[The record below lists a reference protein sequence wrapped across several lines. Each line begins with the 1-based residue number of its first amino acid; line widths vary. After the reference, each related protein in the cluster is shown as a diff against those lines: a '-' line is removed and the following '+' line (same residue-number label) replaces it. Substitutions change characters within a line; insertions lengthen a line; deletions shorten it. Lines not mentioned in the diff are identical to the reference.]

1 VTERRGRA
9 MIVHGGAW
17 AIPDDAVAGHHR
29 GVEAALAA
37 GWAVLQGAGNALD
50 AVETAI
56 RVLEDDPTFD
66 AGTGAM
72 LNRDGV
78 VELDAMLM
86 RGEDLAA
93 GAVAAVRRIR
103 NPISLARRLLERGEP
118 VFLVGT
124 GGNRFAAEEGIP
136 EVDEGSLL
144 VGRERLRWEERRAG
158 RGPSARE
165 TFDGPLGPLGTV
177 GAVARDAAGRLA
189 AGTSTGG
196 TPGKYPGRVG
206 DSPVLGAGCYCDDMA
221 GGSSATGY
229 GEAILR
235 ATFCRDAVRL
245 LEDGVP
251 PGRAA
256 RDAVARL
263 ETRFA
268 GRGGI
273 VLIDRQ
279 GRIGHAYNTPRMAV
293 ASVADDSPHYVSV
306 QGDSR

>member
-1 VTERRGRA
+1 MISRRGLA
-9 MIVHGGAW
+9 MAVHGGAW
-17 AIPDDAVAGHHR
+17 AIPDDAVAAHRR
-29 GVEAALAA
+29 GVEAALAV
-37 GWAVLQGAGNALD
+37 GWGVLSGAGSALD
-50 AVETAI
+50 AVEAAI
-56 RVLEDDPTFD
+56 RALEDDPTFD

-72 LNRDGV
+72 LNRDGE

-86 RGEDLAA
+86 RGDDLAA

-103 NPISLARRLLERGEP
+103 NPISLARRLLERGEHL
-118 VFLVGT
+118 FLVGA
-124 GGNRFAAEEGIP
+124 GANRFAADEGIS

-144 VGRERLRWEERRAG
+144 VGRERSRWEEMRAG
-158 RGPSARE
+158 RGPSVRALFE
-165 TFDGPLGPLGTV
+165 GPLGTV

-196 TPGKYPGRVG
+196 TPDKYPGRVG
-206 DSPVLGAGCYCDDMA
+206 DSPVLGAGCYCDGAA
-221 GGSSATGY
+221 GGASATGY
-229 GEAILR
+229 GEALLR

-245 LEDGVP
+245 LEEGEDP
-251 PGRAA
+251 ERAA
-256 RDAVARL
+256 NAAVARL

-293 ASVADDSPHYVSV
+293 ALRADDRPAYVSV
-306 QGDSR
+306 DGESR

>member
-1 VTERRGRA
+1 MATASGGKA
-9 MIVHGGAW
+9 MMVHGGAW
-17 AIPDDAVAGHHR
+17 AIPDEAVAGHRR

-37 GWAVLQGAGNALD
+37 GWAVLQSSGGALD
-50 AVETAI
+50 AVEAAI

-72 LNRDGV
+72 LNREGE

-86 RGEDLAA
+86 RGEDMAA

-103 NPISLARRLLERGEP
+103 NPIALARRLLERGEH
-118 VFLVGT
+118 VFLVGA
-124 GGNRFAAEEGIP
+124 GANRFAMEEGIP

-144 VGRERLRWEERRAG
+144 VGRERARWEELRAG
-158 RGPSARE
+158 RGPTVRE
-165 TFDGPLGPLGTV
+165 MFEGPLGTV
-177 GAVARDAAGRLA
+177 GAVARDDGGRLA

-206 DSPVLGAGCYCDDMA
+206 DSPVIGAGCYCDGMA
-221 GGSSATGY
+221 GGASATGY

-235 ATFCRDAVRL
+235 ATFCRDAVGL
-245 LEDGVP
+245 LEAGND
-251 PGRAA
+251 PGAAA

-263 ETRFA
+263 EARFG

-273 VLIDRQ
+273 ILIDRR
-279 GRIGHAYNTPRMAV
+279 GRIGHAFNTPRMAV
-293 ASVADDSPHYVSV
+293 ACVTDDSPPYASV
-306 QGDSR
+306 EGEPR